1 MDFNINFPNLHIH
14 LENVGKNIMIGDFA
28 IAYYGI
34 CIGIGMLGAIML
46 AEHLAKKTG
55 QDSDRIYS
63 IAMVGIL
70 AAIVGARLYFVA
82 FQWDY
87 YKNDLSKI
95 FNLREGGLAIYG
107 GILGAV
113 LAVFIYTRIK
123 KWKLGP
129 IADVAAPAMALGQ
142 CVGRWGNFFNREA
155 FGGYT
160 DNLLAMQIPL
170 SAVRTGD
177 ITPELYQNTVVV
189 DGITYIQVHP
199 TFLYES
205 LWNLCVMIFLIL
217 YIKHRKFEGEVF
229 FVYLAAYGLGRVWI
243 EGLRT
248 DQLLIPGTDI
258 PVSQV
263 LAAVMIVG
271 ATAWIV
277 IKRVLIKKKET
288 MEASGQ

>member
-46 AEHLAKKTG
+46 AEHLAKKTD

-229 FVYLAAYGLGRVWI
+229 FAYLAAYGLGRVWI

-263 LAAVMIVG
+263 LAAMMIVG
-271 ATAWIV
+271 AITWIV

>member
-1 MDFNINFPNLHIH
+1 
-14 LENVGKNIMIGDFA
+14 MIGDFA
-28 IAYYGI
+28 IAYSGI

-46 AEHLAKKTG
+46 AEYLAKKTG

-63 IAMVGIL
+63 IAMVGIIS
-70 AAIVGARLYFVA
+70 AIVGARLYFVA

-87 YKNDLSKI
+87 YSQDLSKI

-123 KWKLGP
+123 RWKLGP
-129 IADVAAPAMALGQ
+129 IADVAAPAIALGQ

-155 FGGYT
+155 FGDYSDG
-160 DNLLAMQIPL
+160 LFAMQIPV
-170 SAVRTGD
+170 SAVRAGE
-177 ITPELYQNTVVV
+177 ITAALREHMVEL

-205 LWNLCVMIFLIL
+205 MWNLCVMILLIL

-229 FVYLAAYGLGRVWI
+229 LMYLAAYGLGRVWI

-248 DQLLIPGTDI
+248 DQLLIPNTDI

-271 ATAWIV
+271 ATIWIV
-277 IKRVLIKKKET
+277 VKRILLKKR
-288 MEASGQ
+288 G

>member
-1 MDFNINFPNLHIH
+1 
-14 LENVGKNIMIGDFA
+14 
-28 IAYYGI
+28 
-34 CIGIGMLGAIML
+34 
-46 AEHLAKKTG
+46 
-55 QDSDRIYS
+55 
-63 IAMVGIL
+63 
-70 AAIVGARLYFVA
+70 
-82 FQWDY
+82 
-87 YKNDLSKI
+87 
-95 FNLREGGLAIYG
+95 
-107 GILGAV
+107 
-113 LAVFIYTRIK
+113 
-123 KWKLGP
+123 
-129 IADVAAPAMALGQ
+129 MALGQ

-229 FVYLAAYGLGRVWI
+229 FAYLAAYGLGRVWI

-263 LAAVMIVG
+263 LAAMMIVG
-271 ATAWIV
+271 AITWIV

>member
-129 IADVAAPAMALGQ
+129 IADVAAPAMAADFNMEEGIAD
-142 CVGRWGNFFNREA
+142 FFNEMG
-155 FGGYT
+155 FISFFQGEGWK
-160 DNLLAMQIPL
+160 NLI
-170 SAVRTGD
+170 
-177 ITPELYQNTVVV
+177 
-189 DGITYIQVHP
+189 
-199 TFLYES
+199 
-205 LWNLCVMIFLIL
+205 MISVGCYLL
-217 YIKHRKFEGEVF
+217 
-229 FVYLAAYGLGRVWI
+229 YLA
-243 EGLRT
+243 
-248 DQLLIPGTDI
+248 
-258 PVSQV
+258 
-263 LAAVMIVG
+263 
-271 ATAWIV
+271 
-277 IKRVLIKKKET
+277 IKAMREKYFK
-288 MEASGQ
+288 

>member
-1 MDFNINFPNLHIH
+1 MDYSINFPNLHIY
-14 LENVGKNIMIGDFA
+14 LDNVGKNIMIGDFA

-34 CIGIGMLGAIML
+34 CIGLGMMGAIML

-70 AAIVGARLYFVA
+70 SAIVGARLYFVA

-87 YKNDLSKI
+87 YSQDLMKI

-123 KWKLGP
+123 NLKLGP
-129 IADVAAPAMALGQ
+129 IADVAAPAIALGQ
-142 CVGRWGNFFNREA
+142 CAGRWGNFFNREA
-155 FGGYT
+155 FGDYT
-160 DNLLAMQIPL
+160 DNLFAMQIPV
-170 SAVRTGD
+170 SAVRAGE
-177 ITPELYQNTVVV
+177 ITQSLREHIEVI
-189 DGITYIQVHP
+189 DGVSYIQVHP

-205 LWNLCVMIFLIL
+205 MWNLAVMIFLIL

-229 FVYLAAYGLGRVWI
+229 LMYLAAYGLGRIWI
-243 EGLRT
+243 EALRT
-248 DQLLIPGTDI
+248 DQLLIPHTDI

-263 LAAVMIVG
+263 LAGVMIVL
-271 ATAWIV
+271 ATTWIV
-277 IKRVLIKKKET
+277 IKRIILKREKVEKD
-288 MEASGQ
+288 A

>member
-229 FVYLAAYGLGRVWI
+229 FAYLAAYGLGRVWI

-263 LAAVMIVG
+263 LAAMMIVG
-271 ATAWIV
+271 AIAWFPSFLL
-277 IKRVLIKKKET
+277 KRV
-288 MEASGQ
+288 